1 VVGPSGSGKT
11 TLLDRVCGLLGEESS
26 CWSMQ
31 TTRGALALSGA
42 AGARQLRQLLAY
54 APQGAVLFEVSL
66 RHNVGLSQVHSRDE
80 LEPWLEQLG
89 LSHLCQRPDGLDDPL
104 PLAIDCFSGGEI
116 HRLGLL
122 RAWLRDRP
130 IEVLDEPTAF
140 LDAATAQQVRSIIAE
155 RCKTR
160 LVLVSTHDPQLIS
173 QAHQVV
179 RLTASDRALAEQQH
193 DR

>member
-1 VVGPSGSGKT
+1 
-11 TLLDRVCGLLGEESS
+11 
-26 CWSMQ
+26 M
-31 TTRGALALSGA
+31 
-42 AGARQLRQLLAY
+42 
-54 APQGAVLFEVSL
+54 
-66 RHNVGLSQVHSRDE
+66 
-80 LEPWLEQLG
+80 
-89 LSHLCQRPDGLDDPL
+89 
-104 PLAIDCFSGGEI
+104 DCFSGGEI

-140 LDAATAQQVRSIIAE
+140 LDAVTAQQVRSIIAE
-155 RCKTR
+155 RCKIR
-160 LVLVSTHDPQLIS
+160 LVLVSTHDAELIS